1 MSQYLIFLTLI
12 PLSCFELV
20 KLFKYTYRKTICG
33 ISIGL
38 VVAPVS
44 FALLKF
50 TYVPII
56 GKFLGLIGL
65 PIHLI
70 PGWFGYACMI
80 GTGLLEPEIAV
91 TALQLTMI
99 NVFNGLLFGT
109 IYGLMGYFGDSKR
122 RSKIFSRNIF
132 PKITY

>member
-1 MSQYLIFLTLI
+1 MSQYLIFLALI

-20 KLFKYTYRKTICG
+20 KLFKFTYRNTICG

-50 TYVPII
+50 AYVPII

-65 PIHLI
+65 PIHI
-70 PGWFGYACMI
+70 THGCFGYICMI
-80 GTGLLEPEIAV
+80 GMGLVEPEIVV
-91 TALQLTMI
+91 TALQLTII
-99 NVFNGLLFGT
+99 NVFNGLLFAL
-109 IYGLMGYFGDSKR
+109 IYGLMGYLLDSKR
-122 RSKIFSRNIF
+122 RNKLFTRSIF
-132 PKITY
+132 PKVTY